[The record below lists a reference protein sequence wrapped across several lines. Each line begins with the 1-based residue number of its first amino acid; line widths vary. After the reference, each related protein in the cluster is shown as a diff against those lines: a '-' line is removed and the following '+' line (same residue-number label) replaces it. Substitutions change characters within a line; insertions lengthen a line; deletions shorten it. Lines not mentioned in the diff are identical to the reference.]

1 MDYQQSCSFNTA
13 VEGHLTSY
21 MEDFQEESLLKC
33 LRGFFFF
40 TGVCL
45 HSTLRVRK
53 TNAWRNSSYTY
64 IVLHEGKIQ
73 SIKMLTELNIWV
85 VLSSERQVTNSS
97 VLTHFSPFLFQST

>member
-40 TGVCL
+40 LLEYV
-45 HSTLRVRK
+45 
-53 TNAWRNSSYTY
+53 Y
-64 IVLHEGKIQ
+64 IQH
-73 SIKMLTELNIWV
+73 
-85 VLSSERQVTNSS
+85 
-97 VLTHFSPFLFQST
+97 